1 MSGINSILED
11 IERFEQEL
19 LKKFPKQKGRVLRAN
34 AKSNT
39 DAELGKPSNDVEEM
53 KWAVLYR
60 ENLKRLL

>member
-1 MSGINSILED
+1 MSGINGILED

-39 DAELGKPSNDVEEM
+39 DAELGKPINDVEEM

-60 ENLKRLL
+60 ENLKKLL

>member
-1 MSGINSILED
+1 MSGINNILED

-39 DAELGKPSNDVEEM
+39 DAELGKPNNDVEEM

-60 ENLKRLL
+60 ENLKKLL